1 MMYPI
6 EDAVPVPDIVRERV
20 VFKYPFAKML
30 VGQSFA
36 VPLGDEEADRVEQRL
51 RTATYRYTKQEGGT
65 VKFTVRALDNEVRV
79 WRTA

>member
-1 MMYPI
+1 MIYPI
-6 EDAVPVPDIVRERV
+6 EDAVPIPRSTRERDSS
-20 VFKYPFAKML
+20 KYPFAQMK

-36 VPLGDEEADRVEQRL
+36 IPLGMEEAGLIEQRI